1 MCKESENRP
10 EVSLAIGGP
19 GKSNA
24 AGANG
29 EGDAEPSGGDELRA
43 ALAEHGRRHVLRC
56 LAAAETPMALAD
68 LTDELVRRVG
78 DASPTGVQ
86 DERER
91 IYALLYHLHLPKL
104 DDAGIVSFDPDR
116 KLVDLREDA
125 TSIADD
131 DFGTS
136 DRDRPGDSP

>member
-1 MCKESENRP
+1 MSEKRENRP
-10 EVSLAIGGP
+10 EVPLAIGDP
-19 GKSNA
+19 GDSNA
-24 AGANG
+24 TGPTG
-29 EGDAEPSGGDELRA
+29 DGDAEPSGRDELRA

-56 LAAAETPMALAD
+56 LRSAETPMALAD

-104 DDAGIVSFDPDR
+104 ADGGLVSFDPDR
-116 KLVDLREDA
+116 KLVDLREDG
-125 TSIADD
+125 TDLVDD
-131 DFGTS
+131 DIEASGGE
-136 DRDRPGDSP
+136 RPGDSP